1 MAKINEL
8 QVSIVLK
15 IKQIQNLEHDA
26 SAVEKWTQIKEEE
39 INQKLEQ
46 YQNRANQEGNDD
58 PMDLQQQRDMLVNEQ
73 DWRGYFLPK
82 DLNKSIM
89 FTRTQL
95 LQLINRKRELDEE
108 FEGLQSAYDNYN
120 IDKKTKVKEIKENQ
134 KVREVREREY
144 IDRQM
149 LRFGNIVD
157 LDNLEISGPSAQVM
171 ELSNKFIKT
180 EKKCIKMI
188 EDSETEFDN
197 TQREL
202 TSQMKNNTN
211 LLNLIR

>member
-1 MAKINEL
+1 MAKLNQL

-15 IKQIQNLEHDA
+15 IKQVQNLEHDA
-26 SAVEKWTQIKEEE
+26 SAVEKWTQIKEDE

-46 YQNRANQEGNDD
+46 YQNKANQEGNDD
-58 PMDLQQQRDMLVNEQ
+58 PMDLQQQRDILVNEQ

-82 DLNKSIM
+82 NLNKSIM

-95 LQLINRKRELDEE
+95 LQLINRKRELDVE
-108 FEGLQSAYDNYN
+108 FDGLSAAYDSYN

-134 KVREVREREY
+134 KIREVREREY

-171 ELSNKFIKT
+171 ELTNKFTKT
-180 EKKCIKMI
+180 EKKSIKMI
-188 EDSETEFDN
+188 EDAETEFDN
-197 TQREL
+197 TQRDL